1 MHVEYIESVSARASG
16 EKNIEDTLQKV
27 ISNWDNISFG
37 VFSYRDSKDRF
48 IIKQVEDVITQL
60 EDDSMIVGTCMG
72 NKYVTEILKTVQ
84 DWEIKLGYLGF
95 LIDDW
100 IKFQRQWMY
109 LENIFNAPDIQAQLK
124 NESKKFQNVDKFW
137 KDHMLKVKKEP
148 KVVAYYDK
156 GAYLKKF

>member
-27 ISNWDNISFG
+27 ITNWDNITFA

-48 IIKQVEDVITQL
+48 IIKQVEDVITAL

-100 IKFQRQWMY
+100 IKF
-109 LENIFNAPDIQAQLK
+109 
-124 NESKKFQNVDKFW
+124 
-137 KDHMLKVKKEP
+137 
-148 KVVAYYDK
+148 
-156 GAYLKKF
+156 